1 MQAQAATLRHIGRGG
16 LDEEAAMQAGGDGA
30 AGASDMGRELVSTV
44 EIVRHP
50 SEAEQVLRMLP
61 GQLRGLKHLPQRA
74 GEPLLLHP
82 TFQNYFDIY
91 MCFLTCMSSERL
103 QVWGNVLVRTA

>member
-16 LDEEAAMQAGGDGA
+16 LDEEAAMQAGGDRA

-74 GEPLLLHP
+74 GELLLLHP
-82 TFQNYFDIY
+82 TFQKYFDIW
-91 MCFLTCMSSERL
+91 MCFLTYMSSERL